1 MSYIMGFLDGS
12 ISGDCMCE
20 GCYLNQVRNVKEFK
34 GDGVNLARAEIRE
47 ILTNSCVFMND
58 VL

>member
-1 MSYIMGFLDGS
+1 MGFLDGS